1 MATQDTYISDNTVD
15 GKNTKPKDYEMKVNG
30 NPDLPVVQG
39 SGPITTPG
47 NYPCPGRKD
56 LKEDKASSMN
66 KMKLLS
72 IKKIDLIKV
81 LKEGKTW
88 IWIAI
93 MSAQQFCNNSKNQT
107 DDRATSFVQIADCH
121 KMCPHSNHYSTHKFK
136 P

>member
-56 LKEDKASSMN
+56 LKEDKASPMN

-88 IWIAI
+88 IWIAW
-93 MSAQQFCNNSKNQT
+93 
-107 DDRATSFVQIADCH
+107 IASLVALVGVLGFHLLNMNGKH
-121 KMCPHSNHYSTHKFK
+121 KIHVL
-136 P
+136 